1 MMKNK
6 VVTLFACIIAGF
18 SFIAL
23 NTPISLGIFISSLF
37 FPVFFAVDSLLMAR
51 HMKIN
56 FELSGACVVGM
67 NKCMRI
73 EIARRHGLRGHI
85 DMVFECKNRF
95 TGAIVDLPVTLC
107 PGQRVLERFDVP
119 LDTSCVG
126 LISITLKKA
135 TLIDAIGMS
144 RSPLSCTFEG
154 SYTVYPS
161 IPRVDVYFDRMAQ
174 TESLNASYD
183 QNMKGRDESE
193 VFDLREF
200 RRGDAMRTVHWKRTA
215 RFDELVVR
223 EASRPV
229 DSRTV
234 LIFGGIAKANE
245 SEGAKADLNS
255 AASLFV
261 GISQSLLR
269 QGVAHTVLHKDNGIM
284 IGGRPVEN
292 EGDFNTMI
300 DEFVAFPLS
309 SDVIFSVEDEKQFSS
324 MQQLSKIILVTNF
337 LQNAELERI
346 SAYGA
351 LSVVVVGARNATDFT
366 ENSPYRIIAVSAD
379 SVGASVKYM
388 EL

>member
-1 MMKNK
+1 MLKNK

-126 LISITLKKA
+126 LVSITLKKA

-144 RSPLSCTFEG
+144 RSPLSCIFEG
-154 SYTVYPS
+154 SYAVYPS

-337 LQNAELERI
+337 LQNAELERL

>member
-1 MMKNK
+1 M
-6 VVTLFACIIAGF
+6 
-18 SFIAL
+18 
-23 NTPISLGIFISSLF
+23 
-37 FPVFFAVDSLLMAR
+37 
-51 HMKIN
+51 
-56 FELSGACVVGM
+56 
-67 NKCMRI
+67 
-73 EIARRHGLRGHI
+73 
-85 DMVFECKNRF
+85 
-95 TGAIVDLPVTLC
+95 
-107 PGQRVLERFDVP
+107 
-119 LDTSCVG
+119 
-126 LISITLKKA
+126 
-135 TLIDAIGMS
+135 
-144 RSPLSCTFEG
+144 
-154 SYTVYPS
+154 
-161 IPRVDVYFDRMAQ
+161 
-174 TESLNASYD
+174 
-183 QNMKGRDESE
+183 
-193 VFDLREF
+193 FDLREF

-269 QGVAHTVLHKDNGIM
+269 QGVAHTVLHKDNGTM

-300 DEFVAFPLS
+300 DELVALPLPS
-309 SDVIFSVEDEKQFSS
+309 NVMFSMEEEERLSS

-337 LQNAELERI
+337 LQNEELERLGV
-346 SAYGA
+346 YGA
-351 LSVVVVGARNATDFT
+351 LSVVVVGAQNATAFI
-366 ENSPYRIIAVSAD
+366 ENCLYRIIAVSAD